1 MKALGRHI
9 LLELFGCDPGALND
23 LEGLERAFI
32 TAAERSNA
40 TVLKTA
46 FHKFNPHGVSGVVI
60 ISESH
65 FTVHTWPEHSYAAV
79 DIFSCGD
86 KMKVDSAIEFLTERF
101 RSERVNS
108 VEVKRGILDV

>member
-9 LLELFGCDPGALND
+9 LLELFGCDPRALND
-23 LEGLERAFI
+23 MEGLEEIFV
-32 TAAERSNA
+32 TAARDSNA

-65 FTVHTWPEHSYAAV
+65 LTVHTWPEHKYAAV

-86 KMKVDSAIEFLTERF
+86 KMDVEKASEFLRQKLV
-101 RSERVNS
+101 SERATS
-108 VEVKRGILDV
+108 FEVKRGILH